1 MTEESKSE
9 EIKKKIVD
17 YLSSHQWLNL
27 GTVDRNG
34 KPMVHTMAF
43 ASEGATVY
51 FLTDKNTHKVSDMK
65 VNPHVAYTVDD
76 DNVQV
81 MEITGIQMQ
90 GRASLVTD
98 EKEIGKVLKLMS
110 EKYPFMADLPPNP
123 DIIFFKVEPVEAYYL
138 DYSRGFNHRD
148 FVTY

>member
-27 GTVDRNG
+27 GTVDLNG

-65 VNPHVAYTVDD
+65 VNQIVAYTVDD
-76 DNVQV
+76 DDVQV
-81 MEITGIQMQ
+81 MQITGIQMQ
-90 GRASLVTD
+90 GKASRVTD
-98 EKEIGKVLKLMS
+98 EKEIGKVLGLMN
-110 EKYPFMADLPPNP
+110 EKYPLMADLPPNP
-123 DIIFFKVEPVEAYYL
+123 DIVFFKVEPMEAYYL

>member
-1 MTEESKSE
+1 
-9 EIKKKIVD
+9 
-17 YLSSHQWLNL
+17 
-27 GTVDRNG
+27 
-34 KPMVHTMAF
+34 
-43 ASEGATVY
+43 
-51 FLTDKNTHKVSDMK
+51 MK

-76 DNVQV
+76 DNVRV

-98 EKEIGKVLKLMS
+98 EKEIGKVLRLMS

>member
-1 MTEESKSE
+1 MTEESKSK

-27 GTVDRNG
+27 GTVDVNG

-51 FLTDKNTHKVSDMK
+51 FLTDKKTHKVSDINN
-65 VNPHVAYTVDD
+65 NPIVAYTVDED
-76 DNVQV
+76 DVQV
-81 MEITGIQMQ
+81 MQITGIQMQ

-98 EKEIGKVLKLMS
+98 EKEMSKVFRLMS
-110 EKYPFMADLPPNP
+110 EKYPSMADLPPNP
-123 DIIFFKVEPVEAYYL
+123 DIIFFKVEPMEAYYL
-138 DYSRGFNHRD
+138 DYSKEFNHRD